1 MMSASIAAQAM
12 AISAAL
18 PEATGPNERLAGMSL
33 YIRKVYAALP
43 DPPDSMTRP
52 EIIAATDGLCADGY
66 WCVACGRFLPA
77 DECGVIVH
85 DNVPHPED
93 MTFDEEERP
102 Q

>member
-43 DPPDSMTRP
+43 EPPDSMTRP
-52 EIIAATDGLCADGY
+52 EIIAATGLPNGSVKQAIWELQRAGLVAGTPKIARDFSKY
-66 WCVACGRFLPA
+66 WRV
-77 DECGVIVH
+77 
-85 DNVPHPED
+85 
-93 MTFDEEERP
+93 
-102 Q
+102 

>member
-43 DPPDSMTRP
+43 EPPDSMTRP
-52 EIIAATDGLCADGY
+52 EIIAATGLPNGSVKQAIWELQRAGLVAGTPKVARDFSRY
-66 WCVACGRFLPA
+66 WR
-77 DECGVIVH
+77 
-85 DNVPHPED
+85 
-93 MTFDEEERP
+93 M
-102 Q
+102 

>member
-43 DPPDSMTRP
+43 EPPDSMTRP
-52 EIIAATDGLCADGY
+52 EIIAATGLPNGSVKQAIWELQRAGLVFGTPKVARDFSKY
-66 WCVACGRFLPA
+66 WRV
-77 DECGVIVH
+77 
-85 DNVPHPED
+85 
-93 MTFDEEERP
+93 
-102 Q
+102 

>member
-43 DPPDSMTRP
+43 EPPDSMTRP
-52 EIIAATDGLCADGY
+52 EIIAATGLPNGSVKQAIWELQRAGLVAGISLKVARDFSKY
-66 WCVACGRFLPA
+66 WRV
-77 DECGVIVH
+77 
-85 DNVPHPED
+85 
-93 MTFDEEERP
+93 
-102 Q
+102 

>member
-43 DPPDSMTRP
+43 EPPDSMTRP
-52 EIIAATDGLCADGY
+52 EIIAATGLPNGSVKQAIWELQRAGLVAGISLKVRRDFSKY
-66 WCVACGRFLPA
+66 WRV
-77 DECGVIVH
+77 
-85 DNVPHPED
+85 
-93 MTFDEEERP
+93 
-102 Q
+102 

>member
-52 EIIAATDGLCADGY
+52 EIIAATGLPNGSVKQAIWELQRAGLVAGTPKVARDFSKY
-66 WCVACGRFLPA
+66 WRV
-77 DECGVIVH
+77 
-85 DNVPHPED
+85 
-93 MTFDEEERP
+93 
-102 Q
+102 

>member
-43 DPPDSMTRP
+43 EPPDSMTRP
-52 EIIAATDGLCADGY
+52 EIIAATGLPNGSVIQAIWELQRAGLVAGISLKVARDFSKY
-66 WCVACGRFLPA
+66 WRV
-77 DECGVIVH
+77 
-85 DNVPHPED
+85 
-93 MTFDEEERP
+93 
-102 Q
+102 

>member
-43 DPPDSMTRP
+43 EPPDSMTRP
-52 EIIAATDGLCADGY
+52 EIIAATGLPNGSVKQAIWELQRAGLVAGTPKVVRDFSKY
-66 WCVACGRFLPA
+66 WRV
-77 DECGVIVH
+77 
-85 DNVPHPED
+85 
-93 MTFDEEERP
+93 
-102 Q
+102 

>member
-43 DPPDSMTRP
+43 EPPDSMTRP
-52 EIIAATDGLCADGY
+52 EIIAATGLPNGSVKQAIWELQRAGLVAGISLKVARDCSTY
-66 WCVACGRFLPA
+66 WRV
-77 DECGVIVH
+77 
-85 DNVPHPED
+85 
-93 MTFDEEERP
+93 
-102 Q
+102 

>member
-43 DPPDSMTRP
+43 EPPDSMTRP
-52 EIIAATDGLCADGY
+52 EIIAATGLPNGSVKQAIWELQRAGLVFGTPKVRRDFSNY
-66 WCVACGRFLPA
+66 WRV
-77 DECGVIVH
+77 
-85 DNVPHPED
+85 
-93 MTFDEEERP
+93 
-102 Q
+102 

>member
-43 DPPDSMTRP
+43 EPPDSMTRP
-52 EIIAATDGLCADGY
+52 EIIAATGLPNGSVKQAIWELQRAGLVAGTPKVARDFSKY
-66 WCVACGRFLPA
+66 WRV
-77 DECGVIVH
+77 
-85 DNVPHPED
+85 
-93 MTFDEEERP
+93 
-102 Q
+102 

>member
-43 DPPDSMTRP
+43 EPPDSMTRP
-52 EIIAATDGLCADGY
+52 EIIAATGLPNGSVKQAIWELQRAGLVAGTPKVARDFSRY
-66 WCVACGRFLPA
+66 WRV
-77 DECGVIVH
+77 
-85 DNVPHPED
+85 
-93 MTFDEEERP
+93 
-102 Q
+102 